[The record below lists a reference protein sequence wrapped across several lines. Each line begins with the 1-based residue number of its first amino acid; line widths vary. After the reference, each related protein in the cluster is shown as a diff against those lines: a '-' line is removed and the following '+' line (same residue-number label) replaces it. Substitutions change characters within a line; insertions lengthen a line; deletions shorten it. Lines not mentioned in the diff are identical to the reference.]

1 MQGDTRFDTQTA
13 KTILTMPVKNIND
26 IPTVADS
33 RKKLLPQGKKA
44 QKEFIRD
51 LLSKNQE
58 KFEEL
63 FEELAEH
70 DPKAWLLLYH
80 DMQKHIVPKQS
91 QLNVSVGINKDF
103 LQLQALGTTKTDD
116 PNAIGA
122 AEVPRIEDADYEEL
136 KDYSREE

>member
-1 MQGDTRFDTQTA
+1 MS
-13 KTILTMPVKNIND
+13 IKNIND
-26 IPTVADS
+26 IPLVSET
-33 RKKLLPQGKKA
+33 RKKLLPKGKKA

-103 LQLQALGTTKTDD
+103 LQLQALGTTKSDD
-116 PNAIGA
+116 PNAIGMTD
-122 AEVPRIEDADYEEL
+122 VPRIEDADFEEL

>member
-1 MQGDTRFDTQTA
+1 MV
-13 KTILTMPVKNIND
+13 KTLDD
-26 IPTVADS
+26 IPLLS
-33 RKKLLPQGKKA
+33 ENRKKLLPKGKKA

-80 DMQKHIVPKQS
+80 DMQKHVVPKQS
-91 QLNVSVGINKDF
+91 QVNVSVGINKDF
-103 LQLQALGTTKTDD
+103 QELVALSTTKTDD
-116 PNAIGA
+116 PLAIGA
-122 AEVPRIEDADYEEL
+122 QTVQKIEDADYEEL
-136 KDYSREE
+136 KEYEGL

>member
-1 MQGDTRFDTQTA
+1 MRNKEFD
-13 KTILTMPVKNIND
+13 D
-26 IPTVADS
+26 IVRP
-33 RKKLLPQGKKA
+33 RKRKLLPTGKKA

-58 KFEEL
+58 KFEAL

-70 DPKAWLLLYH
+70 DPKTWLMLYN

-103 LQLQALGTTKTDD
+103 QELQALATTKTDD
-116 PNAIGA
+116 TKAIGA
-122 AEVPRIEDADYEEL
+122 EAMPVIQDADFEEL
-136 KDYSREE
+136 KDYEQEYDAGY

>member
-1 MQGDTRFDTQTA
+1 MV
-13 KTILTMPVKNIND
+13 KTLDD
-26 IPTVADS
+26 IPLLS
-33 RKKLLPQGKKA
+33 ENRKKLLPKGKKA

-80 DMQKHIVPKQS
+80 DMQKHVVPKQS
-91 QLNVSVGINKDF
+91 QVNVSVGINKDF
-103 LQLQALGTTKTDD
+103 QELVALSTTKTDD
-116 PNAIGA
+116 PLAIGA
-122 AEVPRIEDADYEEL
+122 ESVPKIEDADYEEL
-136 KDYSREE
+136 KEYEGL